1 MVTETVSEPDELA
14 IAALL
19 RALVPAWAHQSPARI
34 EYLPGGYTNRNY
46 RIDIAAGTY
55 ALRIVHHGSPDARE
69 RIYLASPA
77 APDVV
82 AYDPRRGHLLTHWI
96 EGRILDDDRLQPAEA
111 GVYAARLHHQIPAGV
126 RRYDVQ
132 AQVAALLH
140 QATAHQAT
148 AHQATARQ
156 ATALNTC
163 VSTEYQRMHNTV
175 AQIFKRLDWR
185 PTQLCGCHNDL
196 NPWNVMREQ
205 SGGFRTLDWETAGD
219 NDPLFDVAGL
229 CLGLDFG
236 AEQTAE
242 CAAAYSHEARLPRAT
257 PQRLRQTMTAF
268 RIREYAWAAAQLAAG
283 NDRGEIRAQ
292 AHSMYRDLT
301 AR

>member
-1 MVTETVSEPDELA
+1 MVTETVPEPDELA

-19 RALVPAWAHQSPARI
+19 RALVPAWAHQSPSRI

-96 EGRILDDDRLQPAEA
+96 EGRILDDDRPQPAEA
-111 GVYAARLHHQIPAGV
+111 GAYAAHLHRQIPAGV

-132 AQVAALLH
+132 AQVAALLR
-140 QATAHQAT
+140 QATAR
-148 AHQATARQ
+148 QATARQ

-175 AQIFKRLDWR
+175 AQIFERLDWR
-185 PTQLCGCHNDL
+185 PTQLRGCHNDL

-205 SGGFRTLDWETAGD
+205 SGSFRTLDWETAGD

-229 CLGLDFG
+229 CSGLDFG

-242 CAAAYSHEARLPRAT
+242 CAAAYSHEARLPRPT

-268 RIREYAWAAAQLAAG
+268 RIREYAWAAAQLAAD
-283 NDRGEIRAQ
+283 NDRDEIKAQ
-292 AHSMYRDLT
+292 AQSMYRHLT
-301 AR
+301 AS